1 MVNVNCDISEL
12 VSPVSGQVFIVGTNA
27 IYLCD
32 TGYRLVGSR
41 MRACESDRTWASSAP
56 TCQSMLPF
64 IIAKLVII
72 PSLALLQNSV
82 VDCGSLMDPSNGH
95 VSTSSG
101 TTFGSIATYTCDTG
115 YTLSGI
121 NERTCGADGNWTSFE
136 PVCSSE
142 CYI

>member
-1 MVNVNCDISEL
+1 MVCVHDQLHCVTKLTFVVVNVNCDISEL

-64 IIAKLVII
+64 IITKLVII
-72 PSLALLQNSV
+72 PSLALLQNSCS
-82 VDCGSLMDPSNGH
+82 CGLWLPH
-95 VSTSSG
+95 
-101 TTFGSIATYTCDTG
+101 GSIQWTCRHIIQNHLWE
-115 YTLSGI
+115 YSYLHL
-121 NERTCGADGNWTSFE
+121 
-136 PVCSSE
+136 
-142 CYI
+142 